1 MKQSRLLKSWLKY
14 ESFIISKRRTDVSFK
29 KVVVYIAFAIVI
41 CSVGFFT
48 GSAVTKHRLVE
59 QYRLESELARQRASV
74 LTDTLDRAR
83 KEVGELGA
91 SLDRQRTGIAG
102 LRELITEVRTRY
114 EKMEK
119 LLNSSIG
126 YYDFDG
132 RDFNSNNNTTEY
144 EIEDDKCTTFTE

>member
-1 MKQSRLLKSWLKY
+1 M
-14 ESFIISKRRTDVSFK
+14 SFK
-29 KVVVYIAFAIVI
+29 KVIVYIAFAIVI
-41 CSVGFFT
+41 CSASFFT

-102 LRELITEVRTRY
+102 LRELITEVRARY
-114 EKMEK
+114 EKMEE
-119 LLNSSIG
+119 LLNSAGLNYSDAGNNDI
-126 YYDFDG
+126 
-132 RDFNSNNNTTEY
+132 SNVDEG
-144 EIEDDKCTTFTE
+144 

>member
-119 LLNSSIG
+119 LLSGVGLDYSDAGNN
-126 YYDFDG
+126 D
-132 RDFNSNNNTTEY
+132 SNNVDEG
-144 EIEDDKCTTFTE
+144 

>member
-1 MKQSRLLKSWLKY
+1 M
-14 ESFIISKRRTDVSFK
+14 FK
-29 KVVVYIAFAIVI
+29 KVIVYIAFAIII
-41 CSVGFFT
+41 CSAGFFT

-102 LRELITEVRTRY
+102 LRELITEVRARY

-119 LLNSSIG
+119 LLSG
-126 YYDFDG
+126 VGMYDTDSTG
-132 RDFNSNNNTTEY
+132 NNNSNDTD
-144 EIEDDKCTTFTE
+144 EDK

>member
-1 MKQSRLLKSWLKY
+1 M
-14 ESFIISKRRTDVSFK
+14 SFK
-29 KVVVYIAFAIVI
+29 KVIVYIAFAIII
-41 CSVGFFT
+41 CSTGFFT

-119 LLNSSIG
+119 LLSCDG
-126 YYDFDG
+126 YDYSDAG
-132 RDFNSNNNTTEY
+132 NNDSGTNNVDE
-144 EIEDDKCTTFTE
+144 EQISD

>member
-1 MKQSRLLKSWLKY
+1 M
-14 ESFIISKRRTDVSFK
+14 SFK
-29 KVVVYIAFAIVI
+29 KVIVYIAFAIII
-41 CSVGFFT
+41 CSAGFFT

-74 LTDTLDRAR
+74 LTDTLGRAR

-114 EKMEK
+114 EKMEE
-119 LLNSSIG
+119 LLSG
-126 YYDFDG
+126 VGQYDSDAG
-132 RDFNSNNNTTEY
+132 NNDSGIDSVDEGQ
-144 EIEDDKCTTFTE
+144 ISD

>member
-1 MKQSRLLKSWLKY
+1 M
-14 ESFIISKRRTDVSFK
+14 SFK
-29 KVVVYIAFAIVI
+29 KVIVYIAFAIII
-41 CSVGFFT
+41 CSTGFFT

-114 EKMEK
+114 EKMEE
-119 LLNSSIG
+119 LLSG
-126 YYDFDG
+126 VGLDYGDAG
-132 RDFNSNNNTTEY
+132 NNDSGTDNVDEGQ
-144 EIEDDKCTTFTE
+144 ISD

>member
-1 MKQSRLLKSWLKY
+1 M
-14 ESFIISKRRTDVSFK
+14 SFK
-29 KVVVYIAFAIVI
+29 KVIVYIAFAIII
-41 CSVGFFT
+41 CSTGFFT

-119 LLNSSIG
+119 LLSGAGLDYSDAG
-126 YYDFDG
+126 
-132 RDFNSNNNTTEY
+132 NNDSGTNNVDE
-144 EIEDDKCTTFTE
+144 EQISD